1 VLGGKRT
8 DLYICRLETSWQEAL
23 AGQSPLERAGA
34 TFEYSKYHD
43 MSEQINLRIPTGLLE
58 EIDAMADAVGESR
71 SEFLRTAAAE
81 RMGYLRREQDDEAAQ
96 EDE

>member
-1 VLGGKRT
+1 
-8 DLYICRLETSWQEAL
+8 
-23 AGQSPLERAGA
+23 
-34 TFEYSKYHD
+34 

-71 SEFLRTAAAE
+71 SEFLRAGAAQ
-81 RMGYLRREQDDEAAQ
+81 RMGYLRRKLEDEAAE

>member
-1 VLGGKRT
+1 MTFRHPRSAWSVRSFFKLQGG
-8 DLYICRLETSWQEAL
+8 AL
-23 AGQSPLERAGA
+23 
-34 TFEYSKYHD
+34 FEYSTHHD

-58 EIDAMADAVGESR
+58 EIDTMADAVGESR

-81 RMGYLRREQDDEAAQ
+81 RMGYLRCKQDDEAAE

>member
-1 VLGGKRT
+1 MYESST
-8 DLYICRLETSWQEAL
+8 PY
-23 AGQSPLERAGA
+23 
-34 TFEYSKYHD
+34 D

-81 RMGYLRREQDDEAAQ
+81 RMGYLRRERGGEAAE

>member
-1 VLGGKRT
+1 
-8 DLYICRLETSWQEAL
+8 
-23 AGQSPLERAGA
+23 
-34 TFEYSKYHD
+34 
-43 MSEQINLRIPTGLLE
+43 MSEQINLRIPSGLLE

-81 RMGYLRREQDDEAAQ
+81 RMGYLRRERGDEAAE